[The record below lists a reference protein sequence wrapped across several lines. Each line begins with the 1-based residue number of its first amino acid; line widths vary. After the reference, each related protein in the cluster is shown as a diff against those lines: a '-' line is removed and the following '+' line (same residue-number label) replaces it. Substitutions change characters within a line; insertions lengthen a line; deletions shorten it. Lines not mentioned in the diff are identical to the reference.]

1 MFLDS
6 LGAALVYGC
15 VVALL
20 SIGFTL
26 GHVSSDFPHLGLVQY
41 SVVGAYIGYT
51 VAEFFGLSPYLG
63 LPIAFLGGGVNAAF
77 YLIVVATLQ
86 RRGTKDVML
95 SISTLTGS
103 FVMITFVAIYAF
115 WVREATG
122 AFSMAFI
129 LEDAYAPIASLIV
142 LVASALALRRLLSGT
157 RLGAAGRGSA
167 ENSELAMVCG
177 VNPFRIQVFSWF
189 VAGGLAS
196 MSGLLYTLQF
206 VGDPYLWT
214 ALFTVTFAASFLGG
228 IDSAL
233 WAPMGALITVSAQYA
248 AETALTAWGGRAR
261 GALLM
266 ADSSTLPLPHPLPR
280 AGWPRRCP
288 GEEKEHEVVPC
299 CEAVSAANISA
310 SSDVG
315 QFHVEEGR
323 SLSYL

>member
-20 SIGFTL
+20 GIGFTL

-63 LPIAFLGGGVNAAF
+63 LPIAFLVGGGVNAAF
-77 YLIVVATLQ
+77 YLIVVATFQ

-228 IDSAL
+228 IDDAI
-233 WAPMGALITVSAQYA
+233 WAPLGALAVVSAQYA
-248 AETALTAWGGRAR
+248 TETLLVSTWGENAQLFSWLVPVLALSLTLYFEPGGLAAVWRRR
-261 GALLM
+261 GNA
-266 ADSSTLPLPHPLPR
+266 
-280 AGWPRRCP
+280 
-288 GEEKEHEVVPC
+288 
-299 CEAVSAANISA
+299 
-310 SSDVG
+310 
-315 QFHVEEGR
+315 
-323 SLSYL
+323 

>member
-20 SIGFTL
+20 GIGFTL

-51 VAEFFGLSPYLG
+51 VAELLGLAPYLG
-63 LPIAFLGGGVNAAF
+63 LPIAFLVGGGVNAAF
-77 YLIVVATLQ
+77 YMIVVATLQ

-95 SISTLTGS
+95 SISTLAGS
-103 FVMITFVAIYAF
+103 FVMVALVAIYAF

-228 IDSAL
+228 IDDAI
-233 WAPMGALITVSAQYA
+233 WAPLGALAVVSAQYA
-248 AETALTAWGGRAR
+248 TETLLVSTWGENAQLFSWLVPVLALSLTLYFEPGGLAAVWRRR
-261 GALLM
+261 GNA
-266 ADSSTLPLPHPLPR
+266 
-280 AGWPRRCP
+280 
-288 GEEKEHEVVPC
+288 
-299 CEAVSAANISA
+299 
-310 SSDVG
+310 
-315 QFHVEEGR
+315 
-323 SLSYL
+323 

>member
-20 SIGFTL
+20 GIGFTL

-63 LPIAFLGGGVNAAF
+63 LPIAFLVGGGVNAAF
-77 YLIVVATLQ
+77 YLIVVATFQ

-95 SISTLTGS
+95 SISTLAGS

-228 IDSAL
+228 IDDAI
-233 WAPMGALITVSAQYA
+233 WAPLGALAVVSAQYA
-248 AETALTAWGGRAR
+248 TETLLVSTWGENAQLFSWLVPVLALSLTLYFEPGGLAAVWRRR
-261 GALLM
+261 GNA
-266 ADSSTLPLPHPLPR
+266 
-280 AGWPRRCP
+280 
-288 GEEKEHEVVPC
+288 
-299 CEAVSAANISA
+299 
-310 SSDVG
+310 
-315 QFHVEEGR
+315 
-323 SLSYL
+323 